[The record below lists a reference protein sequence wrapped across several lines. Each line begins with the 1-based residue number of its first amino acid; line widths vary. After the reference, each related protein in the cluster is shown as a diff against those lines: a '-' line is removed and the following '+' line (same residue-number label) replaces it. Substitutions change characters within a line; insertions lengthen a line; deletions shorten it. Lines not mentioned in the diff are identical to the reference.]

1 MARAGDELVNPVTG
15 LRTVFRKTARE
26 TGGELLQVDWI
37 GEPGWSTGPD
47 HIHPRQEEQF
57 EVISGKLGLRVEGI
71 ERIHGAGE
79 VIVAAAGSAHAAW
92 HASSDD
98 EVHVLVD
105 FRPALRTEIAFETLA
120 RLRATGRPTRREPP
134 GTRCCWRSFCTTS
147 RRRSTSSGP
156 RWPSRG

>member
-1 MARAGDELVNPVTG
+1 M
-15 LRTVFRKTARE
+15 
-26 TGGELLQVDWI
+26 
-37 GEPGWSTGPD
+37 
-47 HIHPRQEEQF
+47 
-57 EVISGKLGLRVEGI
+57 EGI

-92 HASSDD
+92 NASSDD

-120 RLRATGRPTRREPP
+120 GLARDGKTNKAGPP

-156 RWPSRG
+156 AGRPEDDLRGARQSRASARVSSRIPLRQAKRDLPGRDVI